1 VGIQSLE
8 MTASI
13 SEVNHD
19 QTTQATTAP
28 EKPAVHS
35 TALLHSGGMMKQEI
49 WKWYRGEI
57 IVAMTKEEPGA
68 HFNFMGAVA
77 SISDDGEGGYTWRTW
92 DRPRIAGA
100 QLEFVSNSCK
110 TQDDAILAASK
121 EVQSQLAKHGIECE
135 IRRVKR

>member
-35 TALLHSGGMMKQEI
+35 TALLHSGGMMKQKV
-49 WKWYRGEI
+49 WKWKRGM
-57 IVAMTKEEPGA
+57 VVTRLCKATNNGL
-68 HFNFMGAVA
+68 NYCA
-77 SISDDGEGGYTWRTW
+77 SVCSDGEFGRTW
-92 DRPRIAGA
+92 MTWIYPNVGGET
-100 QLEFVSNSCK
+100 LTSSMGSCK
-110 TQDDAILAASK
+110 TEDDAILAASK